1 MTGTL
6 GELILAALAFLL
18 IHIIPSSFLRER
30 LVSRLGEKGYMAGFS
45 LLSIA
50 ILVWLVFAFRAA
62 PVGEM
67 LWDAG
72 NAGRYLAMF
81 LMLIA
86 SILFVSANTS
96 PNPTAAGAGKLL
108 EKESAYVGINAI
120 TRHPLMWGITL
131 WAVNHVI
138 NNGEI
143 TAIIFF
149 GTFGLLA
156 FLGTF
161 LIDAKKAH
169 QLKDGWDAY
178 KARTSNIP
186 FAAILQGRATLSV
199 KALWWRILLGFV
211 LFAVLFHF
219 HSFVFGVSPN
229 PI

>member
-6 GELILAALAFLL
+6 GELILAALAFLF

-30 LVSRLGEKGYMAGFS
+30 LVSKVGEKAYLAGFS
-45 LLSIA
+45 LLSLAVLI
-50 ILVWLVFAFRAA
+50 WLVFAFRAA
-62 PVGEM
+62 PMGEM

-72 NAGRYLAMF
+72 NAGRYLAML

-96 PNPTAAGAGKLL
+96 PNPTAVGAGKLL
-108 EKESAYVGINAI
+108 ERESAYSGINAI
-120 TRHPLMWGITL
+120 TRHPLMWSITL
-131 WAVNHVI
+131 WSITHII

-143 TAIIFF
+143 SAIVFF

-156 FLGTF
+156 FSGTF
-161 LIDAKKAH
+161 LIDAKKAR
-169 QLKDGWDAY
+169 QLKDGWGAY

-186 FAAILQGRATLSV
+186 FVAILQRRATLSI
-199 KALWWRILLGFV
+199 KPLWWRILLGIV
-211 LFAVLFHF
+211 LYAVLFHF

-229 PI
+229 PM